1 MIKRFIEDADFENTR
16 FSYTLS
22 LISGKHKMVILYC
35 LMEFGTVRFNE
46 MKRYLKTVT
55 DKTLSTNLKEL
66 EADNLIVRTE
76 YPQIPPKV
84 EYSLS
89 ERGKSLMVVLDQ
101 LCVWG
106 EENRE

>member
-1 MIKRFIEDADFENTR
+1 MIKRFIEDADFENTG
-16 FSYTLS
+16 FSYPLS

>member
-1 MIKRFIEDADFENTR
+1 MIKRFIEDADFENTG

-22 LISGKHKMVILYC
+22 LISGKHKIVILYC

-101 LCVWG
+101 LCV
-106 EENRE
+106 